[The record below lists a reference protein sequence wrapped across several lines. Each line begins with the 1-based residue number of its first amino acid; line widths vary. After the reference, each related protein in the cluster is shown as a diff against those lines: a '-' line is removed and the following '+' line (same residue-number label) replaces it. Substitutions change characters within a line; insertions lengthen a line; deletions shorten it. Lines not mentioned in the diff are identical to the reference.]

1 MRTFVPKSCRQ
12 QARRAFFAH
21 KWAKR
26 QLGES
31 KSKQELAREAQLRR
45 NALAMEAE
53 EIEEGKP
60 PEE

>member
-1 MRTFVPKSCRQ
+1 MRTFVPGSCKE
-12 QARRAFFAH
+12 QARKAFLRH

-45 NALAMEAE
+45 NALAVEAD
-53 EIEEGKP
+53 EIEKGGAAD
-60 PEE
+60 